1 MKSRKTLKR
10 LAIVLFI
17 LLCGFFYTFK
27 AGGKQ
32 EPVINDVKDIE
43 KELPEPAKAFITKP
57 ETAKTTPQT
66 EAALSESVALET
78 ESEEKGPPAPAK
90 DEPASEGFININT
103 AGISELCTLTGI
115 GEKKAERIISYR
127 KEHGKFS
134 SIEEIMNIS
143 GIKEGTFN
151 KIKDRITV

>member
-17 LLCGFFYTFK
+17 LLCGFFYTYK
-27 AGGKQ
+27 AGGRQ
-32 EPVINDVKDIE
+32 EPVIEDVI
-43 KELPEPAKAFITKP
+43 ELPESSKTSFARPEKAQ
-57 ETAKTTPQT
+57 TAPQT
-66 EAALSESVALET
+66 EAALPESGAIET
-78 ESEEKGPPAPAK
+78 ENKEKGPPAPAK
-90 DEPASEGFININT
+90 DESASEGVININT

-127 KEHGKFS
+127 KEHGNFS

-151 KIKDRITV
+151 KIKDHITV

>member
-1 MKSRKTLKR
+1 MKSRKALKR

-17 LLCGFFYTFK
+17 ALCGFFYTFK
-27 AGGKQ
+27 AGESP
-32 EPVINDVKDIE
+32 EPVIVIE
-43 KELPEPAKAFITKP
+43 EDTGPPSI
-57 ETAKTTPQT
+57 
-66 EAALSESVALET
+66 
-78 ESEEKGPPAPAK
+78 EKGPPAPVKETPVKEAP
-90 DEPASEGFININT
+90 DTAASVSEAPDTDGIVNINT

-127 KEHGKFS
+127 KEHGNFS

-151 KIKDRITV
+151 KIKDRIMV